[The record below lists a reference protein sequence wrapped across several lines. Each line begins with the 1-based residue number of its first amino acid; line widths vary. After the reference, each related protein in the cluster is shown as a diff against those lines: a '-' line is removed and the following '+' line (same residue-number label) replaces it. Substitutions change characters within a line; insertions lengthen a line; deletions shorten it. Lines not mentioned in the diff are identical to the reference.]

1 MNHPEPITDKNGWK
15 YYDHLPLGF
24 RLATMDDFHIR
35 GKKKV
40 GMQYLIQRGDQQYFE
55 VHVIGTESR
64 AINLK
69 PFLDHRMV
77 FVKG

>member
-40 GMQYLIQRGDQQYFE
+40 GMQYLIQRGDKQYFE
-55 VHVIGTESR
+55 VHVIGPASR

-69 PFLDHRMV
+69 PFLDHQMV

>member
-1 MNHPEPITDKNGWK
+1 MLKTDRFGWEYHDK
-15 YYDHLPLGF
+15 LPDGF

-40 GMQYLIQRGDQQYFE
+40 GMLYLIQRGDQQHFE
-55 VHVIGTESR
+55 VHHITENSK

-69 PFLDHRMV
+69 PFLDHQMV
-77 FVKG
+77 FVPEQ

>member
-1 MNHPEPITDKNGWK
+1 MLKTDRNGWE
-15 YYDHLPLGF
+15 YYDKLPDGF

-40 GMQYLIQRGDQQYFE
+40 GMQYLIQRADQQHFE
-55 VHVIGTESR
+55 VHYIRDFTQS
-64 AINLK
+64 INLK